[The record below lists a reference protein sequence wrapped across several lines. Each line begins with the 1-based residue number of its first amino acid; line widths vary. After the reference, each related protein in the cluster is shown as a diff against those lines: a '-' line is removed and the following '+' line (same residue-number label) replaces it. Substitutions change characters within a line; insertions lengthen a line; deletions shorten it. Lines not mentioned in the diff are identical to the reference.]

1 MSDLPTSRA
10 FYQTIARY
18 YDAENEQMTAD
29 LPLYSEL
36 AAEHGTPILDV
47 GCGSGRVGLH
57 LAGEGYAVTGI
68 DISPAMLERGRRR
81 VQGRVDLRE
90 HMTFI
95 EGDATTYDFPDRY
108 PLILLSYNGLMHFR
122 NPADQRRLLKHLGA
136 FLAPDGMLV
145 LDLPNAGDSFAG
157 TDDGSAILERSFH
170 EPESGHLVMQ
180 QSVSRLDRV
189 EQVQHITWIY
199 DEITADGTLRRTVAP
214 QALRY
219 VFPTELDLLLE
230 VCGLARTERFG
241 DYDLSPFEDGCER
254 MIVLAKR
261 A

>member
-1 MSDLPTSRA
+1 MSDLPTSRS

-18 YDAENEQMTAD
+18 YEAENEHMTAD

-47 GCGSGRVGLH
+47 GCGSGRVALH

-68 DISPAMLERGRRR
+68 DISPAMLDRGRRR

-90 HMTFI
+90 HLTFI
-95 EGDATTYDFPDRY
+95 EGDASTYTFPERY

-122 NPADQRRLLKHLGA
+122 YTADQRRLLQHLGT
-136 FLAPDGMLV
+136 FLTADGLLA
-145 LDLPNAGDSFAG
+145 LDLPNAGDAFAG
-157 TDDGSAILERSFH
+157 TDDGSVILERSFT
-170 EPESGHLVMQ
+170 EPDSGHTVMQ
-180 QSVSRLDRV
+180 HSVSRLDRV

-199 DEITADGTLRRTVAP
+199 DEITADGMLKRTVAP

-230 VCGLARTERFG
+230 VCGMVRTERFG
-241 DYDLSPFEDGCER
+241 DYDLSPFEEGCER